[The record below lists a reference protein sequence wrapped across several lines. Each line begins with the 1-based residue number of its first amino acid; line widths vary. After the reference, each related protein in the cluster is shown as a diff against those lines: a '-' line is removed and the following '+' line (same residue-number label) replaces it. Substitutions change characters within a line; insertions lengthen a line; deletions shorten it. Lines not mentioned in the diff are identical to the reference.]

1 MMGVGVGTG
10 RATYGLRGVVRGV
23 YEGVVRDVGGILWEV
38 SRGRRGWG

>member
-10 RATYGLRGVVRGV
+10 RATYGLRGAVKGV
-23 YEGVVRDVGGILWEV
+23 YEGVMRDVGGILWEV